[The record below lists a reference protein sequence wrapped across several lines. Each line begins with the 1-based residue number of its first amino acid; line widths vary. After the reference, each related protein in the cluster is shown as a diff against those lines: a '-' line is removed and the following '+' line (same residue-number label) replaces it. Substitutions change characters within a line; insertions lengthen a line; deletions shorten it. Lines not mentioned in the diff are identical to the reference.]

1 MSCTQPVSCLSV
13 AILAQAYQTRRVN
26 LRQRCPIVA
35 SVTLRLGITMAFE
48 YNEFVKLHSLTSA
61 TGLTLNGTT
70 GRLGQYIKKSTDGL
84 ATTGTKSLWAARS
97 VFL

>member
-48 YNEFVKLHSLTSA
+48 YNEFVKLHSLTSR

-70 GRLGQYIKKSTDGL
+70 EWLLTRGQRGRG
-84 ATTGTKSLWAARS
+84 R
-97 VFL
+97 